1 MIVLTGTTGGL
12 GSQVLKHLLPL
23 VPASQI
29 TVSLYNPTLA
39 NTAGFPA
46 GVTVRRGDFGDPASL
61 DAAFAGAER
70 LLIVSYPSIAHEL
83 RVRHHVNAIDAA
95 KRAGVKH
102 IYYTSLAFADDSVSE
117 VMQAHLDT
125 QKYLKESGVTY
136 TIIREGIYEESYPL
150 YFGFFDKSKTDL
162 YVPGDGPIAWVSRED
177 LGEGTAR
184 IIAGGG
190 FENQT
195 VLLSGSASSNLTL
208 QQLSTTISRILA
220 HPVNLHVVSV
230 DEYVAKNK
238 SPNPDDPRGS
248 EDFLRKWA
256 KTFDAMRRGETAR
269 VDPLLQELLGRP
281 LRSMEAYLEKTL
293 GSLSDAEK
301 EALEQYAK

>member
-23 VPASQI
+23 VPASQL
-29 TVSLYNPTLA
+29 TLSLYNPTLS
-39 NTAGFPA
+39 NTVHFPA

-61 DAAFAGAER
+61 DTAFAGAER

-95 KRAGVKH
+95 KRVGVKH

-125 QKYLKESGVTY
+125 EKYLKESGVMY
-136 TIIREGIYEESYPL
+136 TIIREGIYAESYPL
-150 YFGFFDKSKTDL
+150 YLGFFDKSKTDM

-195 VLLSGSASSNLTL
+195 VLLSGSASNNLTL
-208 QQLSTTISRILA
+208 HQLSTTISRILA
-220 HPVNLHVVSV
+220 RALTLHVVSV
-230 DEYVAKNK
+230 DEYVAQNK

-269 VDPLLQELLGRP
+269 
-281 LRSMEAYLEKTL
+281 MEAYLEKTL
-293 GSLSDAEK
+293 GSPSDADK